1 LNPALQRRSSKYNE
15 PHQKKSGGEAHKKC
29 HEKSGNMWTDHHV
42 RKNQVL
48 LVENKIIADEKKKN
62 VKNSIYTATNCIS
75 VCCLV
80 KKSFEKRI
88 KKIKCIFNQ

>member
-1 LNPALQRRSSKYNE
+1 
-15 PHQKKSGGEAHKKC
+15 
-29 HEKSGNMWTDHHV
+29 MWADHYV

-48 LVENKIIADEKKKN
+48 FVENKIIADEKKKN
-62 VKNSIYTATNCIS
+62 VKNSIYAATGSIP